1 MPNFRYRARDGD
13 GNLIQGTLESSSE
26 SAVAARISDMG
37 YHPVDI
43 SQVGGHGGFLKPRA
57 RKVPIGEVVI
67 FYRQMATMND
77 AGLPL
82 IYSLNTLAEGTVNRR
97 FRQVVE
103 SVRMSV
109 ESGETLSDAIARHP
123 GAFDEVAINM
133 IRVGEASGNLSEV
146 LERLAE
152 FGERTAEIRSRVKN
166 AMAYPIVLSILAL
179 GVVVFSLVV
188 VMPRF
193 ARIFEKMN
201 APLPLPTR
209 ILMSVSSVV
218 RNQWWLLLGAI
229 VLAAVIFRL
238 FLKTGRGSW
247 AWDGFLFR
255 LPVFGPLRLKNLSA
269 RFSRNMGTLIESG
282 VDILFSFEVC
292 ERTLT
297 SVRLEKALRITRDS
311 VREGESIAPVLE
323 AQHVFPPLLH
333 RMIAV
338 GEETG
343 RLGQMLFRLAGYY
356 HLEVEMTIK
365 RLTTLLEPFMII
377 IMAAVVAF
385 VAGATLLPLFNIIK
399 YMH

>member
-1 MPNFRYRARDGD
+1 MPNFMYRARDDEGK
-13 GNLIQGTLESSSE
+13 LVQGTLESSSE

-43 SQVGGHGGFLKPRA
+43 SRVRVRRGIFKQRRV
-57 RKVPIGEVVI
+57 KVPVAEVVI

-77 AGLPL
+77 AGLSI
-82 IYSLNTLAEGTVNRR
+82 IYSLNTLAEGAGNRR
-97 FRQVVE
+97 FRQVIE
-103 SVRMSV
+103 SVRMAV
-109 ESGETLSDAIARHP
+109 EGGETLSDAIAAHP
-123 GAFDEVAINM
+123 GVFDEVAINM
-133 IRVGEASGNLSEV
+133 IRVGETSGNLSEV

-152 FGERTAEIRSRVKN
+152 YGERSAEIRSRVKN
-166 AMAYPIVLSILAL
+166 AMAYPVVLSVLAL
-179 GVVVFSLVV
+179 GVVIFSLVV

-193 ARIFEKMN
+193 AAIFAKMN

-209 ILMSVSSVV
+209 MLMSASSVV
-218 RNQWWLLLGAI
+218 RHQGWLILGI
-229 VLAAVIFRL
+229 IILAGVIFRL
-238 FLKTGRGSW
+238 FLRTDGGRW

-292 ERTLT
+292 ERTLK
-297 SVRLEKALRITRDS
+297 SVRLEKALRATRDS

-323 AQHVFPPLLH
+323 MQHVFPPLIH

-356 HLEVEMTIK
+356 DLEVEMTIK

-385 VAGATLLPLFNIIK
+385 VAGATLLPLFNLVK